1 MDAKLAMKIYN
12 VMCATESLEKELTVG
27 KPGSTSAYKAVG
39 EKTVLNM
46 IKPLFKNEKLIILP
60 VDGSISENLLEYV
73 DGYGKNKLRAI
84 TQLKV
89 CFDIVDA
96 ETGESTRIVGFGNG
110 ADSQDK
116 GSGKAF
122 TYALKTALQKS
133 FLMFSGEDTDNTHS
147 DEINKSQEQSTG
159 VAPKQ
164 TYTKREETTG
174 DRKVSTQE
182 LTDLAKQKHVPLSQL
197 FDMHKKESGKTTDD
211 VKYFKGEYKIK
222 YYDMLSK
229 MPDIKNG

>member
-1 MDAKLAMKIYN
+1 MDSKLATKIYN
-12 VMCATESLEKELTVG
+12 VMCATESLKKDLTVG
-27 KPGSTSAYKAVG
+27 KAGSSSAYEAVG

-46 IKPLFKNEKLIILP
+46 VKPLFKEQKLIILP
-60 VDGSISENLLEYV
+60 ADGSISENILEYV
-73 DGYGKNKLRAI
+73 DTYSKNKLRAI

-89 CFDIVDA
+89 YFDIIDA

-147 DEINKSQEQSTG
+147 NDMGNVGSPLKPTNLDCNELIIIGGKKGYSASKIEKALIKKYGHGMQYITEAERAEMISGFKS
-159 VAPKQ
+159 
-164 TYTKREETTG
+164 
-174 DRKVSTQE
+174 
-182 LTDLAKQKHVPLSQL
+182 L
-197 FDMHKKESGKTTDD
+197 DD
-211 VKYFKGEYKIK
+211 K
-222 YYDMLSK
+222 
-229 MPDIKNG
+229 